1 MEVSCQLRRLNLE
14 MDLGG
19 VPRDQNTQADAL
31 TNSIFD
37 DFEESRRIVADF
49 EEVELIVLRESTEEA
64 GKLDEEIKAFK
75 SSKRS
80 EAREDGAREKSQ
92 EEERRDEME
101 GSLVRTEKVLVLRCL
116 KLCWEFGVLV

>member
-1 MEVSCQLRRLNLE
+1 

-101 GSLVRTEKVLVLRCL
+101 GSLVRTEKALVLRCL
-116 KLCWEFGVLV
+116 KLCLEFGVLV